1 MSSKRVPA
9 SQTLVRG
16 LDIIGAV
23 AQGGAKDISIIA
35 ARTGMTYST
44 THRLLSV
51 LLEQNYIRKV
61 TGKGYRLGSKLLSL
75 GYQAY
80 SQVDITR
87 VARPYLE
94 LLANKTSDTVHLAC
108 DEFGTVLYLDKI
120 SGKRPVEISSRIGG
134 SKPLVS
140 TGVGKALILNMTEK
154 QWANLF
160 DLGISTPGTFISPL
174 DRSKWLDNMKKYA
187 IHGYAFDLG
196 ENEGSIRCVAAPIY
210 DASHKIIAA
219 VSVSSTTEYMPDER
233 MQNLVGAVKDAAK
246 MVTTDL
252 GGSY

>member
-1 MSSKRVPA
+1 MTTNRATA

-16 LDIIGAV
+16 LDIIEAV
-23 AQGGAKDISIIA
+23 AAGGATDIGVIA
-35 ARTGMTYST
+35 QRTGITYST

-80 SQVDITR
+80 AQVDIAR
-87 VARPYLE
+87 VARPHLE
-94 LLANKTSDTVHLAC
+94 ALAQETSDTVHLAC

-120 SGKRPVEISSRIGG
+120 PGRRPVEISSRIGG

-140 TGVGKALILNMTEK
+140 TGVGKALILNMSEAH
-154 QWANLF
+154 WARLF
-160 DLGISTPGTFISPL
+160 DAGMQTPGTFITPV
-174 DRSKWLDNMKKYA
+174 DRHQWLENMRKYA
-187 IHGYAFDLG
+187 IHGYTFDLG
-196 ENEGSIRCVAAPIY
+196 ENEGAIRCIAAPIY

-219 VSVSSTTEYMPDER
+219 VSVSSTTEYMPDSR
-233 MQNLVGAVKDAAK
+233 MNSLVGAVKETARKVSA
-246 MVTTDL
+246 DL
-252 GGSY
+252 GGSN